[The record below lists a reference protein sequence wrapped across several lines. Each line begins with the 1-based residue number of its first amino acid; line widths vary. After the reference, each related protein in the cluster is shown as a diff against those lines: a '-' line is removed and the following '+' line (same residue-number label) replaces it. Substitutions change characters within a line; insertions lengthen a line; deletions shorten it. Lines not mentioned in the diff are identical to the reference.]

1 MHDTI
6 WLLTWYNWCSMFL
19 CETFSLASLPMRCSN
34 SLSVFGWR
42 GGHDLYGRA
51 QTRYCSETVPVL
63 LNKVAIF
70 RKYLRE
76 LKFFLRGSRLQGGS
90 CWRNP
95 SLNRPIVKSSPCNFY
110 RYRYH
115 DPCSLR
121 DRTGWYWPYYKDDAK
136 RKVLGC
142 LHWHLSPFSWTW
154 LPFCSFFLL
163 ASTCHCYGCVVKVSS
178 FSCWRK

>member
-1 MHDTI
+1 
-6 WLLTWYNWCSMFL
+6 MFL
-19 CETFSLASLPMRCSN
+19 CEAFSVASLPMRCSN
-34 SLSVFGWR
+34 SLSVFEWR
-42 GGHDLYGRA
+42 GGHDLYGPA
-51 QTRYCSETVPVL
+51 QTRYCSETVLVL

-95 SLNRPIVKSSPCNFY
+95 SLNRTIVKTSPCIFY
-110 RYRYH
+110 RYHYH

-136 RKVLGC
+136 RKVLGVSIGNC
-142 LHWHLSPFSWTW
+142 HPSAGPDFHFAA
-154 LPFCSFFLL
+154 FFLL
-163 ASTCHCYGCVVKVSS
+163 ASTCHRYGCVVKVSS